1 MDDSD
6 ANQPNCNLDQI
17 VIALENIERQNLK
30 DDPDTMNWIDHI
42 TDPEFKLIESLVDML
57 ISDLKNHSQ
66 VTTILKIFIKFI
78 YYNREKVLNQ
88 LQDHPNLLKS
98 LISYVSENDIKVL
111 SAEAFIIIVE
121 VCSKYDYKLVKF
133 I

>member
-1 MDDSD
+1 
-6 ANQPNCNLDQI
+6 
-17 VIALENIERQNLK
+17 LENIERQNLK

>member
-6 ANQPNCNLDQI
+6 TNQPECNLEQI
-17 VIALENIERQNLK
+17 IIALENIERQNLK

-57 ISDLKNHSQ
+57 ISDLKSHSQ

>member
-30 DDPDTMNWIDHI
+30 DDPDTMEWIDRI
-42 TDPEFKLIESLVDML
+42 TDPEFNLIESLIEML
-57 ISDLKNHSQ
+57 ILDLKNHSL

-78 YYNREKVLNQ
+78 YYNRDKVLIQ
-88 LQDHPNLLKS
+88 LQDHPNLLRS

-121 VCSKYDYKLVKF
+121 VCSKYDYKLVKV

>member
-6 ANQPNCNLDQI
+6 TNQPECNLEQI
-17 VIALENIERQNLK
+17 IIALENIERQNLK